1 MPKIKTYD
9 LINNPDLETKVVG
22 TKKQSAVGGPSFQTV
37 NVSIEQILSVLP
49 TSFASLVF
57 SLPAYDDDTAAAAAG
72 LATGKLF
79 QTTGLGAAPLNA
91 AGIVMIKQ

>member
-9 LINNPDLETKVVG
+9 LIVNPDLETKVVG
-22 TKKQSAVGGPSFQTV
+22 TKKQSSVGGPPFQTV

-49 TSFASLVF
+49 TSFASLAF
-57 SLPAYDDDTAAAAAG
+57 SLPAYDDDAAAAAAG
-72 LATGKLF
+72 LTTGKLF
-79 QTTGLGAAPLNA
+79 QTTGLGSGPLNA